1 MRLIKIKNTHK
12 KTVLIV
18 DADSIMAVEERDGFE
33 DSPPGVDIMMRD
45 GTLFPLEYVTF
56 KSVARCL

>member
-1 MRLIKIKNTHK
+1 MRLIKIKDTHK

-18 DADSIMAVEERDGFE
+18 DADSIMAVEERGSFE
-33 DSPPGVDIMMRD
+33 DSPPGVDIMLTD

-56 KSVARCL
+56 KSIMRML

>member
-18 DADSIMAVEERDGFE
+18 DADSIMAVEERDGFDCHEYE
-33 DSPPGVDIMMRD
+33 DRQG
-45 GTLFPLEYVTF
+45 
-56 KSVARCL
+56 